1 MLVGSKTWHG
11 RKKGKVRIKTFSEK
25 LERNLNEG
33 KFGLRSSFEKERNK
47 GLYHQALQ
55 SMRVSDRENN
65 LRFMIT

>member
-1 MLVGSKTWHG
+1 MFVGSKTWHG
-11 RKKGKVRIKTFSEK
+11 RKKGKVRSKHFRKTRKKSKRRKVWVKVLFR
-25 LERNLNEG
+25 ER
-33 KFGLRSSFEKERNK
+33 KNK